1 MTRNLQFLTTFLIF
15 VVFLFSCK
23 KEKEEPLKPYDF
35 AQGVWYF
42 DSECPDAPFPGI
54 EEILPSNV
62 NIEGEGNDS
71 LSLTIESPIG
81 DSVIVFGI
89 IDNDGNVNVAEQ
101 ALFSIDTNIA
111 GFPVTA
117 PVLVSGNGQIT
128 SPDLGNL
135 VLNYS
140 ANAGG
145 LFELFN
151 FTCTVDLFRAE
162 EGEEPG
168 E

>member
-1 MTRNLQFLTTFLIF
+1 MVKNYQIFIIFLI
-15 VVFLFSCK
+15 LISSCK
-23 KEKEEPLKPYDF
+23 KEEEQPKPLKPYDY
-35 AQGVWYF
+35 AQGIWYF

-62 NIEGEGNDS
+62 NVEGEGNGS

-81 DSVIVFGI
+81 ESVVVFGT

-101 ALFSIDTNIA
+101 NLFSIDTTIA

-117 PVLVSGNGQIT
+117 PILVSGDGQIT
-128 SPDLGNL
+128 SPDSGNL

-145 LFELFN
+145 FFELFN
-151 FTCTVDLFRAE
+151 FSCTVDLFRE
-162 EGEEPG
+162 EDEDPG